1 MNEKHSE
8 EMEIL
13 LDRAVEHYR
22 AAEPRPG
29 LEQRILAGLQ
39 SAPAPALGWHW
50 KGVLTTATV
59 LLTAITL
66 YWALRSPSAD
76 QSSPERPRIA
86 RTEPAETSA
95 PPEPSALPASTK
107 PAAPAPRLAAR
118 RDPRAGQPT
127 KVMVAEAAAP
137 PRRATFPS
145 PRTLSPQEILLV
157 RFLQAAPR
165 EVMATVA
172 LPPQPLA
179 VAKLPEQKI
188 TIEPLPGFI
197 ALNPEQEN
205 TQGE

>member
-8 EMEIL
+8 EMGIL
-13 LDRAVEHYR
+13 LGRAVEHYR

-29 LEQRILAGLQ
+29 LEQRVLAGLQ
-39 SAPAPALGWHW
+39 SAPPPAFGWHW
-50 KGVLTTATV
+50 KGALTAATV
-59 LLTAITL
+59 LLAAIIL
-66 YWALRSPSAD
+66 FWVLRFPSIVQA
-76 QSSPERPRIA
+76 PEQPPIA
-86 RTEPAETSA
+86 RTEPAETPA
-95 PPEPSALPASTK
+95 PPLPPVTPASTK
-107 PAAPAPRLAAR
+107 PAAPAPRPAAG
-118 RDPRAGQPT
+118 RDPREGQPE
-127 KVMVAEAAAP
+127 KVTVAEAAAP
-137 PRRATFPS
+137 PRRAPFPS